1 MLANKSITVKEFVL
15 PHGLE
20 LNKWIEKRVNEIGAV
35 ISKPAIDELA
45 VRLGRDNAKETKIA
59 GKVVATEEVY
69 TLWQTESEIKKLI
82 AHAAGRQIEMEDVR
96 ELVPEN
102 LEVDV
107 FQIMNAIGEG
117 KKQEALGLMQEF
129 LLADSASDEKG
140 AVIQLNALLS
150 DQMRSLAITQDFIKS
165 KIGDD
170 EIVKQTGWK
179 SGRIYIM
186 KKIAGRLS
194 PVKILETMKK
204 LEALDEELKTS
215 QSPPKVLLDMIVSQM
230 F

>member
-1 MLANKSITVKEFVL
+1 MLHILLGSDDYSKKSHISLMLKQRGGDLEVFANADEIPEVSRLIEADLFSRPKTFVLPFPPLEGEGKGGVDFIDKLIASQNCIIISIDKIDKRKKENKELLANKSITVKEFVL

-107 FQIMNAIGEG
+107 FQIINAIGEG
-117 KKQEALGLMQEF
+117 KKQ
-129 LLADSASDEKG
+129 
-140 AVIQLNALLS
+140 
-150 DQMRSLAITQDFIKS
+150 
-165 KIGDD
+165 
-170 EIVKQTGWK
+170 
-179 SGRIYIM
+179 
-186 KKIAGRLS
+186 
-194 PVKILETMKK
+194 
-204 LEALDEELKTS
+204 
-215 QSPPKVLLDMIVSQM
+215 
-230 F
+230 